1 MIDHNK
7 IPTAFQ
13 WIKSRHNSLD
23 YRLSK
28 NFYEYTFM
36 QHNGEDFM
44 YDIYSI
50 RRVNDGD
57 YSIYVCEVEDIK
69 VIGVT
74 DTYLFVSVPCPL
86 GTPDRVVKI
95 PLAECYEM
103 KQDVHPEHGYSRL
116 TFIDNQEG
124 GE

>member
-7 IPTAFQ
+7 IPNAFQ
-13 WIKSRHNSLD
+13 WIKSRSSTLS

-28 NFYEYTFM
+28 YYYEYTFILNDDTDM
-36 QHNGEDFM
+36 YDI

-50 RRVNDGD
+50 RHVEGA
-57 YSIYVCEVEDIK
+57 YSIGQQRCEDII
-69 VIGVT
+69 VRGVT
-74 DTYLFVSVPCPL
+74 ETDLFVSVPCPL
-86 GTPDRVVKI
+86 GTEPRVIKI

-116 TFIDNQEG
+116 TFIEG